1 MSPDAEAPA
10 GTIVDRL
17 EMFAR
22 ERPDAPAIVGID
34 RTVTYRELHAMVGG
48 CADWL
53 LAQGIEGGEC
63 VGVTIP
69 DNLLHFVVAL
79 GLASLGAAHATL
91 ASHDPELVRAQ
102 LASRVRARR
111 VIATHASHRLPGL
124 AFIPVDPEQMATW
137 AGRGTVTLRK
147 PVTSATFTYFSTSG
161 TTGEAKLI
169 PVLHGQVGLQAAR
182 AVVGRALP
190 LSSIEHIYAKRQFLY
205 AVSEGA
211 TVVLP
216 GPPGTPVAQ
225 LCAALHV
232 DVIGCMNVQARNL
245 VAESARH
252 GRLPAGMLV
261 RTGGSRGSAQ
271 FRRDLLEHVCDAVE
285 ITYSMQ
291 ECGSVASATERS
303 AAEVTET
310 VGRPHPGVRVLIVDD
325 RGTPMPPGEIGEIR
339 IRAPGMSTGYL
350 DDERATARHFSDGWF
365 RPGDLGTFTPDGVL
379 IVYGRADDVM
389 ILNGIKIAPAE
400 IERVLERH
408 PAVKAVAAFPLPSPV
423 HGELP
428 VAAVE
433 LVAGASADEREL
445 QTFAR
450 EALGLRAPRRV
461 MIVSALPS
469 TVQGKVDIRRLAEMA
484 AIGVRAVTFESSGD
498 ADWLR

>member
-1 MSPDAEAPA
+1 
-10 GTIVDRL
+10 
-17 EMFAR
+17 
-22 ERPDAPAIVGID
+22 
-34 RTVTYRELHAMVGG
+34 
-48 CADWL
+48 
-53 LAQGIEGGEC
+53 
-63 VGVTIP
+63 
-69 DNLLHFVVAL
+69 
-79 GLASLGAAHATL
+79 
-91 ASHDPELVRAQ
+91 
-102 LASRVRARR
+102 
-111 VIATHASHRLPGL
+111 
-124 AFIPVDPEQMATW
+124 
-137 AGRGTVTLRK
+137 
-147 PVTSATFTYFSTSG
+147 
-161 TTGEAKLI
+161 
-169 PVLHGQVGLQAAR
+169 
-182 AVVGRALP
+182 
-190 LSSIEHIYAKRQFLY
+190 
-205 AVSEGA
+205 
-211 TVVLP
+211 
-216 GPPGTPVAQ
+216 
-225 LCAALHV
+225 
-232 DVIGCMNVQARNL
+232 
-245 VAESARH
+245 
-252 GRLPAGMLV
+252 
-261 RTGGSRGSAQ
+261 
-271 FRRDLLEHVCDAVE
+271 
-285 ITYSMQ
+285 
-291 ECGSVASATERS
+291 
-303 AAEVTET
+303 
-310 VGRPHPGVRVLIVDD
+310 
-325 RGTPMPPGEIGEIR
+325 MPPGEIGEIR